1 MAIERSGPVVVG
13 VDGSPAS
20 MAAVDLA
27 AAEAMARVTPLLVVH
42 AHDAAPD
49 SGDRML
55 PLRRLVEVA
64 VGRARAEHP
73 GLSVA
78 ADLVRGD
85 PVDILVDQSRG
96 ACLLVVGHPTGRGT
110 GRSVA
115 ARVAA
120 RAAVPVLVNRALD
133 AHGCAPRPVVVGIEG
148 LSGSDPLL
156 AFGFAEAALRA
167 APLLALHV
175 WAAPADSYPYG
186 MGPDGHHSGQAR
198 ADAERLLE
206 DAVSVW
212 SEKYPDVVVHRA
224 VRHCLDAAV
233 ALSAASRS
241 AQLVVVGAP
250 DPPPGPVLPVLLH
263 RAGCPVVAVPAR

>member
-1 MAIERSGPVVVG
+1 MAIERIGPVVVG
-13 VDGSPAS
+13 VDDSPVS
-20 MAAVDLA
+20 RSAVDLA

-78 ADLVRGD
+78 AELVRGD

-120 RAAVPVLVNRALD
+120 RAAVPVLVNRA
-133 AHGCAPRPVVVGIEG
+133 P
-148 LSGSDPLL
+148 
-156 AFGFAEAALRA
+156 
-167 APLLALHV
+167 
-175 WAAPADSYPYG
+175 
-186 MGPDGHHSGQAR
+186 
-198 ADAERLLE
+198 
-206 DAVSVW
+206 
-212 SEKYPDVVVHRA
+212 
-224 VRHCLDAAV
+224 VRHGPG
-233 ALSAASRS
+233 RS
-241 AQLVVVGAP
+241 PQ
-250 DPPPGPVLPVLLH
+250 
-263 RAGCPVVAVPAR
+263 RAGAGRRARHPGRCRGRGAYPGRPGDSGDSRGGG